1 MGIWLDKGKSTL
13 LDQELLVS
21 VVFYLEAHG
30 LVHNLYG
37 LSDLLVEGLSFDVGA
52 NGQVRM
58 ADPDVKSALIQV
70 LSDLQALVTGY
81 VVFQCVKLLCAVGS
95 RGEEDD
101 AVVSPIS
108 ERGPA
113 PSFLV
118 HDGLELLLGD
128 IGSRVGGSSVAEDD
142 GWRLAHLCQP
152 GEIILSVHLESDQ
165 QALEPD
171 PLLDVE
177 LAHHDHA
184 ARLHHQ
190 SGDFRDRKDSES
202 LGGEILVDG
211 SQRGALAATWS
222 TGDDDFVD
230 GMLSRVPN
238 GVLFNIVLEID
249 LVERVLEL
257 LDSHLLGLQ
266 CGLEQGLELLLLLP
280 LLVQMVESGEDS
292 AQQHDLGL
300 VLCDLL
306 NNVSHGFYYIYQLT
320 TDWMSNKNTPK

>member
-142 GWRLAHLCQP
+142 GW
-152 GEIILSVHLESDQ
+152 
-165 QALEPD
+165 
-171 PLLDVE
+171 
-177 LAHHDHA
+177 
-184 ARLHHQ
+184 
-190 SGDFRDRKDSES
+190 
-202 LGGEILVDG
+202 
-211 SQRGALAATWS
+211 
-222 TGDDDFVD
+222 
-230 GMLSRVPN
+230 
-238 GVLFNIVLEID
+238 
-249 LVERVLEL
+249 
-257 LDSHLLGLQ
+257 
-266 CGLEQGLELLLLLP
+266 
-280 LLVQMVESGEDS
+280 
-292 AQQHDLGL
+292 
-300 VLCDLL
+300 
-306 NNVSHGFYYIYQLT
+306 
-320 TDWMSNKNTPK
+320 